1 MPGSDGVANVQQPS
15 HVMVVHGLGPGH
27 AVTTSSTPARNRLT
41 PGSLPRAMLTLMA
54 CSECGADRGHLFG
67 CTQSSI
73 QLRTPEAPTLADRIK
88 EDEAALTAPSA
99 FEQYRLFAFPLVF
112 VFMWLLSDTGFGRF
126 VLRTFFGMWL
136 HELGH
141 ASASWLTGRWALPLP
156 WFTFS
161 FDRQVLVS
169 VLMFGGAVA
178 LIRFGRNRQSPTTIA
193 LGVAWFL
200 ATLAGHLAPTSFQ
213 QPFFIFGGEAG
224 AMTFGVLVACGFLV
238 RSPLKLFQGGLRWGW
253 LVIGSASWA
262 DAMRLWWTCR
272 TDDSAIPFG
281 LEDGSPSDATRLV
294 DEFGW
299 DQWQM
304 VDRFVLVGEVTLGL
318 ALVAF
323 VAALVRERLTP
334 PTPASR
340 PAS

>member
-1 MPGSDGVANVQQPS
+1 
-15 HVMVVHGLGPGH
+15 
-27 AVTTSSTPARNRLT
+27 
-41 PGSLPRAMLTLMA
+41 MLSLMA
-54 CSECGADRGHLFG
+54 CSECGADKGHLFG
-67 CTQSSI
+67 CSRSSI
-73 QLRTPEAPTLADRIK
+73 QIRTPEAPTLADRIA
-88 EDEAALTAPSA
+88 EDEAALTASSA
-99 FEQYRLFAFPLVF
+99 FEQYRLFAFPFAF

-156 WFTFS
+156 WVTFS

-169 VLMFGGAVA
+169 VFMFGGALA
-178 LIRFGRNRQSPTTIA
+178 LVTFGRKRRSPTTIA
-193 LGVAWFL
+193 VGAVWFL
-200 ATLAGHLAPTSFQ
+200 ATLGCHLAPNSFQ
-213 QPFFIFGGEAG
+213 QPFFVFGGEAG
-224 AMTFGVLVACGFLV
+224 AMTFGTLMACGFLV
-238 RSPLKLFQGGLRWGW
+238 RSPLKVFQGGLRWGW

-262 DAMRLWWTCR
+262 DAMHLWWTCR

-304 VDRFVLVGEVTLGL
+304 VDRFVLVGEVTLAL

-323 VAALVRERLTP
+323 VAALVRERLSP